1 MTLGLEL
8 MLRLVLLCSAEH
20 ATTALV
26 NVLVLATEA
35 VETVG
40 MQIIDRVKSL
50 CCTEQSHRTSKETH
64 RPLLEDVNSLNQ
76 KASWDGSSS

>member
-1 MTLGLEL
+1 VTLGLEL
-8 MLRLVLLCSAEH
+8 MLHLVLLRSAEH

-50 CCTEQSHRTSKETH
+50 CCTGQSYWTTKSTH

-76 KASWDGSSS
+76 EAGWDGSSS

>member
-8 MLRLVLLCSAEH
+8 MLHLVLLRSAEH

-40 MQIIDRVKSL
+40 MPIIDRVKSL
-50 CCTEQSHRTSKETH
+50 CCTEQSHRTKETH

>member
-1 MTLGLEL
+1 MKVTLGLKL
-8 MLRLVLLCSAEH
+8 MLHLVLLRSAEH

-50 CCTEQSHRTSKETH
+50 CCTERSHWTTK
-64 RPLLEDVNSLNQ
+64 
-76 KASWDGSSS
+76 

>member
-1 MTLGLEL
+1 VTLGLEL
-8 MLRLVLLCSAEH
+8 MLHLVLLRSAEH

-26 NVLVLATEA
+26 NALVIATEA

-50 CCTEQSHRTSKETH
+50 CCTEQNHWITK
-64 RPLLEDVNSLNQ
+64 
-76 KASWDGSSS
+76 